1 MKSAGCKMIRLGVES
16 GSQEVLDKIKDDDVE
31 LLHFSYKVLAS
42 MLFGTED
49 IKVKP
54 GVLKA
59 KVEELKKDHEDTGKT
74 MEERAEADLKG
85 LKEDFA
91 KAKEAQ
97 SN

>member
-1 MKSAGCKMIRLGVES
+1 
-16 GSQEVLDKIKDDDVE
+16 
-31 LLHFSYKVLAS
+31 

-49 IKVKP
+49 IKVKLD
-54 GVLKA
+54 VLKA
-59 KVEELKKDHEDTGKT
+59 KVEAIKKDQENTGKS

-85 LKEDFA
+85 IKEDFA